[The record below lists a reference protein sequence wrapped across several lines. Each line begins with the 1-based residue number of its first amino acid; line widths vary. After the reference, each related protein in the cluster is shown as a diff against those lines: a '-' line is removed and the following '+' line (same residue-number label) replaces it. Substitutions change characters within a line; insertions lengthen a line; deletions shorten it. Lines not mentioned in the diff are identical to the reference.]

1 MIGKSYELVPLDPE
15 SDSDVVKRW
24 FEKDSITKYMFYG
37 QRPQTRVSIQE
48 WLTNDINGNNDVFT
62 IYNGKSRENRIG
74 LAGLYS
80 ISQTARSAELRILI
94 GEEKFWNKGVGTEV
108 VSVLLF
114 YAFDRLNLN
123 SVWLG
128 VTDENESAIHMY
140 KKCGFV
146 ENGKRRAAL
155 YRNGKYY
162 DAIWLDIL
170 ESEYREKFYDKHR
183 EEFGV

>member
-1 MIGKSYELVPLDPE
+1 LV
-15 SDSDVVKRW
+15 
-24 FEKDSITKYMFYG
+24 
-37 QRPQTRVSIQE
+37 
-48 WLTNDINGNNDVFT
+48 
-62 IYNGKSRENRIG
+62 
-74 LAGLYS
+74 
-80 ISQTARSAELRILI
+80 
-94 GEEKFWNKGVGTEV
+94 
-108 VSVLLF
+108 
-114 YAFDRLNLN
+114 
-123 SVWLG
+123 G